1 MAGHVHASL
10 MAEYAEVAKTND
22 KPWEEFEFKSK
33 VSGEWV
39 KIPEFYSFD
48 SGFEYRRKPR
58 TININ
63 GFEVPEPLR
72 VAPEVG
78 ETYFSVAMRSASA
91 YEYMWLGDDTDL
103 KEFKLGMVH
112 KTREAA
118 ELHAKALLTYST
130 TVKE

>member
-1 MAGHVHASL
+1 MAGHVHAAL

-22 KPWEEFEFKSK
+22 KPWEEFEYLSI
-33 VSGEWV
+33 SNGRWYDM
-39 KIPEFYSFD
+39 PECDSFD
-48 SGFEYRRKPR
+48 VEYKYRRKTH

-72 VAPEVG
+72 VAPGVG
-78 ETYFSVAMRSASA
+78 EKYFSVAMRSASA

-118 ELHAKALLTYST
+118 ELHAKALLSFTT